1 MLNLTIRLAYDSD
14 IPAILQIY
22 NQGIEDRIA
31 TLETDLKDLG
41 YMMNW
46 YDNHQGRYKIL
57 LACHNGKTIGWASLN
72 PYSQRCAYQGVAD
85 LSIYIDRENIRQDI
99 YICEKAGFSY
109 SKDYRLFQVKR
120 N

>member
-14 IPAILQIY
+14 IPAILHIY

-46 YDNHQGRYKIL
+46 YYNHQGRYKIL

-72 PYSQRCAYQGVAD
+72 PYSQCCAYQGVAD
-85 LSIYIDRENIRQDI
+85 LSIYIARE
-99 YICEKAGFSY
+99 
-109 SKDYRLFQVKR
+109 YRGKGVGTQLITAIKMCAMEQSFL
-120 N
+120 